1 MSDDIEKT
9 LEDIEALFAQ
19 TAHELT
25 TDGDRVTF
33 HKLSPSTLYF
43 SDRPQRVVGHLT
55 TGSSSTSGTRA
66 RTASP
71 RTPRTRSS
79 RSWRPVTRPRRTRSS
94 F

>member
-19 TAHELT
+19 TAHQMT

-43 SDRPQRVVGHLT
+43 STARSAWSGTSPP
-55 TGSSSTSGTRA
+55 GSSWTSGTRA
-66 RTASP
+66 TTASP
-71 RTPRTRSS
+71 
-79 RSWRPVTRPRRTRSS
+79 
-94 F
+94 